1 MICDIVSHERDL
13 GHCVKAEMN
22 VYTIED
28 LCVDVE
34 GQVCIVLYCCAIG
47 CLGWLLECIP

>member
-1 MICDIVSHERDL
+1 MVSREGDL

-22 VYTIED
+22 VYTVVDFCI
-28 LCVDVE
+28 DVE
-34 GQVCIVLYCCAIG
+34 DQICIVQCCWAVG